1 MEGRKTWREAIS
13 SRELKT
19 LFKRF
24 EVKFPDDPFRESF
37 AGEPFRGDFL
47 RDIVQDVRSL
57 ATGVDI
63 ARKIDRNAD
72 VKPGTMY
79 AFEIDIGRMGDKC
92 YKVNILQH

>member
-1 MEGRKTWREAIS
+1 MEGGKTWREAILS
-13 SRELKT
+13 KDLKT

-24 EVKFPDDPFRESF
+24 EVQIPNDPSGKSF
-37 AGEPFRGDFL
+37 AGKLLKGDFL

-57 ATGVDI
+57 EDGVVI
-63 ARKIDRNAD
+63 TRKIDRNAV

-92 YKVNILQH
+92 YKVNI

>member
-1 MEGRKTWREAIS
+1 MEGGETWREAILS
-13 SRELKT
+13 KDLKT

-24 EVKFPDDPFRESF
+24 EVQIPNDPSGKSF
-37 AGEPFRGDFL
+37 AGKLLKGDFL

-57 ATGVDI
+57 EDGVVI
-63 ARKIDRNAD
+63 TRKIDRNAV

-92 YKVNILQH
+92 YEVNI

>member
-1 MEGRKTWREAIS
+1 MEGGKTWGEAILS
-13 SRELKT
+13 KDLKT

-24 EVKFPDDPFRESF
+24 EVQIPNDPSGKSF
-37 AGEPFRGDFL
+37 AGTLLKGDFL

-57 ATGVDI
+57 ADGVVI
-63 ARKIDRNAD
+63 TRKIDRNAV

-92 YKVNILQH
+92 YKVNI

>member
-13 SRELKT
+13 SEELKT

-24 EVKFPDDPFRESF
+24 EVKIPDDPSGKSF
-37 AGEPFRGDFL
+37 AGKLLRGDFL

-57 ATGVDI
+57 ADGVDI

-72 VKPGTMY
+72 VKPGTMC

-92 YKVNILQH
+92 YKVNI

>member
-1 MEGRKTWREAIS
+1 MEGGKTWREAILS
-13 SRELKT
+13 KDLKT

-24 EVKFPDDPFRESF
+24 EVQIPNDPSGKSF
-37 AGEPFRGDFL
+37 AGKLLKGDFL

-57 ATGVDI
+57 EDGVVI
-63 ARKIDRNAD
+63 TRKIDRKAV

-92 YKVNILQH
+92 YKVNI

>member
-13 SRELKT
+13 SGELKT
-19 LFKRF
+19 LFKWF
-24 EVKFPDDPFRESF
+24 EVKFPDDPLRESF
-37 AGEPFRGDFL
+37 AGELLRGDFL

-63 ARKIDRNAD
+63 ARKIDRNAE